1 MPMGVALLIIIVVTA
16 IGRALTKGQSIRRKR
31 IVWGILIMIGLNP
44 FVSWLIGICFAIFA
58 GEGFAGMG
66 IMAILLIGL
75 FIIGGLI
82 LISGLLTKVDIK
94 QASPK

>member
-1 MPMGVALLIIIVVTA
+1 MGVALLIIVAVAA
-16 IGRALTKGQSIRRKR
+16 IGRALSKGQSIRRKR

-66 IMAILLIGL
+66 VMVIL
-75 FIIGGLI
+75 FIGMFFIGAII
-82 LISGLLTKVDIK
+82 LISGLLTKADTE

>member
-1 MPMGVALLIIIVVTA
+1 MAIGVALLIIVAVIA
-16 IGRALTKGQSIRRKR
+16 IGRALTKGQSLRRKR

-44 FVSWLIGICFAIFA
+44 FLSWLIGICFAIFA

-66 IMAILLIGL
+66 IMVILFIGM
-75 FIIGGLI
+75 FIIGGFI
-82 LISGLLTKVDIK
+82 LFSGLLTKVDIK

>member
-1 MPMGVALLIIIVVTA
+1 MGVALLIIVVVTA

-58 GEGFAGMG
+58 GKGFAGMG
-66 IMAILLIGL
+66 MMVIL
-75 FIIGGLI
+75 FIGMFFIGAII
-82 LISGLLTKVDIK
+82 LISGLLTKADIK